1 MYLSSTSSSNSNH
14 SSHSSNAGNAGNAG
28 NFSNHQF
35 FEMPEM
41 SDLSKTYF
49 ADFDERTEI
58 AAKTPTRMGSYQ
70 FTVVPFQAAKG
81 MLMQVER
88 HGQRII
94 SAHLPAMFT
103 RGELLSASMRVRDT
117 EYLLVAANSA
127 SKMIASGKRW
137 LGIFRADGKNVY
149 ANVFDQQVMQIQ
161 PNQDGIS
168 MLFLNGDRMRIKL

>member
-1 MYLSSTSSSNSNH
+1 MYLSSTSSSNS
-14 SSHSSNAGNAGNAG
+14 SHASHAG
-28 NFSNHQF
+28 NFSNHHF
-35 FEMPEM
+35 IDMPEI
-41 SDLSKTYF
+41 SDLSQAYF
-49 ADFDERTEI
+49 ADFDEKTEI

-88 HGQRII
+88 HGQCII

-127 SKMIASGKRW
+127 SKMLASGKRW
-137 LGIFRADGKNVY
+137 LGIFRADGKTCMRMFLINSSCRF
-149 ANVFDQQVMQIQ
+149 NRTRMVF
-161 PNQDGIS
+161 
-168 MLFLNGDRMRIKL
+168 LCCF

>member
-1 MYLSSTSSSNSNH
+1 MYLSSTSSSNS
-14 SSHSSNAGNAGNAG
+14 SHASHVG
-28 NFSNHQF
+28 NFSNHHF
-35 FEMPEM
+35 IDMPEI
-41 SDLSKTYF
+41 SDLSHAYF
-49 ADFDERTEI
+49 ADFDEKTEI

-81 MLMQVER
+81 ILMQVER

-149 ANVFDQQVMQIQ
+149 ANVFDQQLMQIK